1 MQFRG
6 LTLCL
11 SAMLLS
17 VSVSAAPMPN
27 SIVVKDNA
35 IVPILKTEVIRTV
48 TGEKPIRHVEA
59 TIFEVSNQGKD
70 IVAKEVVFD
79 DDIFFSA
86 SSLCCWPPFY
96 LPGCCWRGW
105 H

>member
-11 SAMLLS
+11 STMLLS

-27 SIVVKDNA
+27 SIVVKDKA

-48 TGEKPIRHVEA
+48 TGEKPILHVEA
-59 TIFEVSNQGKD
+59 TIFAVGNQGKD
-70 IVAKEVVFD
+70 IAAREVFSD
-79 DDIFFSA
+79 DVQHTF
-86 SSLCCWPPFY
+86 
-96 LPGCCWRGW
+96 
-105 H
+105 